1 MFASISWM
9 KVQTSEFMTPK
20 LQRRKYSGKITFD
33 VKMVGPHFAILKQFT
48 ATLSLIMTYICISY
62 SELTNPLLCEDPGRG
77 KILSNHGT
85 SFLLTV
91 NVLHLA

>member
-1 MFASISWM
+1 M

-48 ATLSLIMTYICISY
+48 STLSLIMTYTSTLSLIMTYICISY

-77 KILSNHGT
+77 KILSNHGIP
-85 SFLLTV
+85 LL
-91 NVLHLA
+91 